1 MRLRRPAWDQYNRT
15 SHTNKMAMPGGKIMD
30 KTAFYAN
37 ARNDVRGPM
46 HGIKVVEA
54 TTTWAGPMA
63 ACLLADF
70 GATVIKVELPQG
82 EVARVLPPF
91 LPDSKLTLAHET
103 VNRNKQNVSL
113 DLRVPE
119 GRAIFLK
126 LCESADIVIENFK
139 PGTLASWG
147 VGYADVAAVK
157 PDIIYVSV
165 SGFGQFGPLS
175 ERPAYDPIAQ
185 NFCGWTSLNGDP
197 QGGPTKAPT
206 FLGDDLAGM
215 HGALGAM
222 AALAHRHRTGEGQHV
237 DVALIDGLMF
247 QSNGNLTAG
256 AIGIP
261 LKRYGNQFSLAAP
274 VNVYECA
281 DGRIYGGVLLDSH
294 WRSLCGLMG
303 CDELAHLRNVERVER
318 RDELDAL
325 MATWCRQFSTD
336 EVVAKLTD
344 IGLAV
349 TRVNTFAEASAH
361 PHVAARDMLQT
372 MRLADGSEIP
382 LTGPA
387 AKFSRTPTAVREPAP
402 SLGQHNESI
411 YGALGYDA
419 AELARLREAGVI

>member
-1 MRLRRPAWDQYNRT
+1 MNRILIAGGTGLLGPYLAEAACRMGEVVVSSRRT
-15 SHTNKMAMPGGKIMD
+15 S
-30 KTAFYAN
+30 
-37 ARNDVRGPM
+37 
-46 HGIKVVEA
+46 
-54 TTTWAGPMA
+54 
-63 ACLLADF
+63 
-70 GATVIKVELPQG
+70 
-82 EVARVLPPF
+82 PP
-91 LPDSKLTLAHET
+91 
-103 VNRNKQNVSL
+103 L
-113 DLRVPE
+113 DLE
-119 GRAIFLK
+119 DA
-126 LCESADIVIENFK
+126 
-139 PGTLASWG
+139 AS
-147 VGYADVAAVK
+147 VSDFMARHK
-157 PDIIYVSV
+157 PDIVV
-165 SGFGQFGPLS
+165 H
-175 ERPAYDPIAQ
+175 
-185 NFCGWTSLNGDP
+185 T
-197 QGGPTKAPT
+197 
-206 FLGDDLAGM
+206 AG
-215 HGALGAM
+215 L
-222 AALAHRHRTGEGQHV
+222 TDV
-237 DVALIDGLMF
+237 DVCERQPEAADRANHVSIR
-247 QSNGNLTAG
+247 NLAASTPAAARLVYISTDQVYPDDAG
-256 AIGIP
+256 P
-261 LKRYGNQFSLAAP
+261 HSETNAAP